1 MGTYNEKIDILLHD
15 DIFINTLNLVSI
27 SSTDDNEHIRSI
39 DDRILDHLCINI
51 LPNIHHNVKH
61 LLFESMSMERILL
74 AGNYPN
80 LTSMKLFNFGQ
91 HIALNYFTDESI
103 FQYIFKYQ
111 IKELILENNDYYN
124 CIEGTIVLKEY
135 TKNVYLLIMNLFK
148 NLKSL
153 TIVPSSSIINYPPL
167 FIHDLPSTTF
177 CSSILTNL
185 CINVNSLDDC
195 LYLLDGRL
203 KQLTTFIV
211 QVDCIN
217 NDSSIIHNTNNL
229 SNLKCFSLTCFTLT
243 NAYDNRLI
251 PLLRRMI
258 YLEKLTLYI
267 RLVDRSTFVDGTH
280 LHNEILMHMS
290 QLHRFNFYIST
301 QIPIDDSVHHL
312 SDDNM
317 QQTFNNIGYY
327 QTSCIIDYYCSSN
340 AICHVFSLPFIF
352 NRLEMITNRIP
363 SLIFPHVT
371 YLQVVDT
378 IQFNY
383 SFFIRVSKAFTL
395 LKYFTIINI
404 MSPLW
409 NFEEY
414 EADYIQ
420 SNSIIIFPH
429 LISLNMNI
437 LDKYYI
443 EQFLLDTKTHVPHL
457 TELKLSYRN
466 LKNVTENFTRNAT
479 RNNCAN
485 IKRISFCDKRDYPN
499 ELYIYFPSLEIVSF
513 SII

>member
-15 DIFINTLNLVSI
+15 DIFTNTLNLVSI

-61 LLFESMSMERILL
+61 LLFESMSMERILF

-217 NDSSIIHNTNNL
+217 NDSSIIYNT
-229 SNLKCFSLTCFTLT
+229 
-243 NAYDNRLI
+243 
-251 PLLRRMI
+251 
-258 YLEKLTLYI
+258 
-267 RLVDRSTFVDGTH
+267 
-280 LHNEILMHMS
+280 
-290 QLHRFNFYIST
+290 
-301 QIPIDDSVHHL
+301 
-312 SDDNM
+312 
-317 QQTFNNIGYY
+317 
-327 QTSCIIDYYCSSN
+327 
-340 AICHVFSLPFIF
+340 
-352 NRLEMITNRIP
+352 
-363 SLIFPHVT
+363 
-371 YLQVVDT
+371 
-378 IQFNY
+378 
-383 SFFIRVSKAFTL
+383 VS
-395 LKYFTIINI
+395 I
-404 MSPLW
+404 
-409 NFEEY
+409 
-414 EADYIQ
+414 
-420 SNSIIIFPH
+420 
-429 LISLNMNI
+429 
-437 LDKYYI
+437 
-443 EQFLLDTKTHVPHL
+443 
-457 TELKLSYRN
+457 
-466 LKNVTENFTRNAT
+466 
-479 RNNCAN
+479 
-485 IKRISFCDKRDYPN
+485 
-499 ELYIYFPSLEIVSF
+499 
-513 SII
+513 